1 MSDEFNI
8 QIVIT
13 TPSVPYLLEN
23 TLTKEVEE
31 VSSVAGWPSDT
42 SRHVNYICHEPMVQI
57 TLVAPQEYYGAVVEI
72 IQERRGEDMN
82 ISQIEDSA
90 TNGAGVGSS
99 GQLLVSARMPWA
111 EIVVDMQDVVM
122 HQCSGYA
129 SFNYEPCG
137 YQKSDL
143 VKVEIAVNGIPCDPL
158 SIIAHST
165 KAEAQG
171 RKLLV
176 RLKENLDRQL
186 FEIIL
191 QAKIGA
197 KILAKERLAPY
208 RKDVLIKSG
217 KLVGGGDTSRKK
229 KLLQKQKEGKKR
241 AKMVGRVEIKQ
252 EAFWSVLQR

>member
-1 MSDEFNI
+1 M
-8 QIVIT
+8 IT
-13 TPSVPYLLEN
+13 TPSVPYRLEN
-23 TLTKEVEE
+23 TLTEEVLE
-31 VSSVAGWPSDT
+31 VSSVAEWPMDS
-42 SRHVNYICHEPMVQI
+42 SRHVHYHCHEPMVTI
-57 TLVAPQEYYGAVVEI
+57 TLVAPVEYYGTVVDI
-72 IQERRGEDMN
+72 IQERRGEDMT
-82 ISQIEDSA
+82 ISQIDESA
-90 TNGAGVGSS
+90 TGGDGVGSS
-99 GQLLVSARMPWA
+99 GQMLVTARMPWG
-111 EIVVDMQDVVM
+111 EIVVDMQDVIM
-122 HQCSGYA
+122 HKCSGYA

-158 SIIAHST
+158 SIITHST

-176 RLKENLDRQL
+176 RLKDNLDRQL
-186 FEIIL
+186 FEIVL

-197 KILAKERLAPY
+197 KILAKERIAPY

-229 KLLQKQKEGKKR
+229 KLLEKQKEGKKR
-241 AKMVGRVEIKQ
+241 SKMVGRVEIKQ

>member
-1 MSDEFNI
+1 
-8 QIVIT
+8 
-13 TPSVPYLLEN
+13 
-23 TLTKEVEE
+23 
-31 VSSVAGWPSDT
+31 
-42 SRHVNYICHEPMVQI
+42 MVTI
-57 TLVAPQEYYGAVVEI
+57 TLVAPVEYYGTVVDI
-72 IQERRGEDMN
+72 IQERRGEDMT
-82 ISQIEDSA
+82 ISQIDESA
-90 TNGAGVGSS
+90 TGGDGVGSS
-99 GQLLVSARMPWA
+99 GQMLVTARMPWG
-111 EIVVDMQDVVM
+111 EIVVDMQDVIM
-122 HQCSGYA
+122 HKCSGYA

-158 SIIAHST
+158 SIITHST

-176 RLKENLDRQL
+176 RLKDNLDRQL
-186 FEIIL
+186 FEIVL

-197 KILAKERLAPY
+197 KILAKERIAPY

-229 KLLQKQKEGKKR
+229 KLLEKQKEGKKR
-241 AKMVGRVEIKQ
+241 SKMVGRVEIKQ